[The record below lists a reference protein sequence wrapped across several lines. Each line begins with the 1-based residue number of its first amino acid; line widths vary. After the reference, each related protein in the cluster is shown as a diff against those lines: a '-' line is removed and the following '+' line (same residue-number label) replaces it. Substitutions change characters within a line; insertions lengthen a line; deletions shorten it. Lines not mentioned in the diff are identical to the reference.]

1 MLKSIFGI
9 CGTAAFIAAVLIP
22 TAASAAVTNP
32 TISNAPAAGD
42 PDTIVTFAVTT
53 GELTMTAPASATLA
67 TGTGV
72 PGTTISGLLGS
83 TVVTDDRASL
93 AASWTVSVSSS
104 DFTTGA
110 ATVPETVPAADV
122 TYTAGTFFT
131 TGTIT
136 VTATPAALTLSNE
149 AQQDIFGTAGI
160 GNNSA
165 TWNPTLAV
173 ALPAQAVTGTYTGTL
188 TQSVALAAP
197 PSRGPARPAP
207 CP

>member
-1 MLKSIFGI
+1 MLKSILGI
-9 CGTAAFIAAVLIP
+9 CSAVAVLGAVLIP
-22 TAASAAVTNP
+22 TAASAAVTANP
-32 TISNAPAAGD
+32 PASNAPAGGD

-53 GELTMTAPASATLA
+53 GELTMTAPAAATLA

-93 AASWTVSVSSS
+93 AATWTVSVSSS
-104 DFTTGA
+104 DFTTGG
-110 ATVPETVPAADV
+110 ATTAETVPATDV

-136 VTATPAALTLSNE
+136 VTATPDALTLSS
-149 AQQDIFGTAGI
+149 AVQPDVFGTAGV

-173 ALPAQAVTGTYTGTL
+173 ALPAAAVTGTYTGTL
-188 TQSVALAAP
+188 TQSVA
-197 PSRGPARPAP
+197 
-207 CP
+207 